1 MAISAVFKGLADE
14 NRLRIACLLTQADL
28 CVCELADA
36 LELHQSTLSNHLAKM
51 RDTGLVETT
60 KDGTWIYYRLAS
72 APRKALELFR
82 DDLQKDR
89 GLQADNSR
97 LKKRLEMRIEG
108 KCYRSYGQLKEN
120 S

>member
-1 MAISAVFKGLADE
+1 MSISALFKGLADE
-14 NRLRIACLLTQADL
+14 NRLRIACLLAQKDL

-36 LELHQSTLSNHLAKM
+36 LELPQSTLSNHLAKM

-60 KDGTWIYYRLAS
+60 KDGTWIYYRLGPS
-72 APRKALELFR
+72 PRRVLDLFR
-82 DDLQKDR
+82 DELCKNKSLSLDKM
-89 GLQADNSR
+89 R
-97 LKKRLEMRIEG
+97 LKKRLDMRIAG